1 MNARKK
7 NTQRIKDPQKQ
18 TLQGI
23 WNNKTNEER
32 TKARMKQIIESGRE
46 VTTRTVLQKLK
57 V

>member
-23 WNNKTNEER
+23 GNNKTNEER
-32 TKARMKQIIESGRE
+32 TKARMKQNIESGRE
-46 VTTRTVLQKLK
+46 VTTRTVLQKVKL
-57 V
+57 